1 MPAFHT
7 PLAAQLTGPVV
18 SGLLASTTT
27 YHPHGSSSTSA
38 RLSISHQSAPISHHA
53 NLRVSHWQATML
65 RTEGLTA
72 FFAGLKQRTA
82 YSGPLW
88 ALQFG
93 LNARLSE
100 ALLTRRTRVQA
111 DR

>member
-1 MPAFHT
+1 
-7 PLAAQLTGPVV
+7 
-18 SGLLASTTT
+18 
-27 YHPHGSSSTSA
+27 
-38 RLSISHQSAPISHHA
+38 
-53 NLRVSHWQATML
+53 ML